1 MMEQKRQR
9 RPQWAAPNQRRERD
23 VLTTRVASETLGW
36 EAAIQLFAECWSA
49 DHPGIRSRTLG
60 HYRDQ
65 LVTRIA
71 VFARERGIEVVQ
83 RFGRYDLRAFV
94 AWLDQ
99 MVTYTGRPL
108 TPRGKQMALD
118 TAKRF
123 LLWLHQEG
131 LLPEDIASQVGS
143 YRLDSDPEPR
153 ATPQGDLEKVLAT
166 LDPDTPT
173 GLRNTAMIHLLAF
186 CGLRV
191 SELIGLNASDLS
203 LEEGRVRVR
212 AETSKV
218 RRTRFVDL
226 PLTIVDGQEK
236 VKPEIEEL
244 LASYLRLR
252 ARVCSHLEHD
262 DALFVT
268 LGPNQFVHEAPAP
281 ERPQVRPPGE
291 RVTPDAVRTV
301 LKRLAARAGV
311 DPALVT
317 PHRLRHYFGL
327 ASARAGVPT
336 TALMRAMG
344 HRSPIRQRRTSHD
357 RPLLR
362 VRGFRAPMGLRP
374 RRHHQGP
381 CPSQHPLGRPVRLHR
396 TAYGPP
402 FLACFAP
409 LC

>member
-1 MMEQKRQR
+1 MAEQSRWR
-9 RPQWAAPNQRRERD
+9 TGRGTSRDNVRIRPTGVTED
-23 VLTTRVASETLGW
+23 LGW
-36 EAAIQLFAECWSA
+36 EDAIQLFTECWSA

-71 VFARERGIEVVQ
+71 TFARERGIEVVQ

-99 MVTYTGRPL
+99 VVTYTGRPL

-131 LLPEDIASQVGS
+131 ILPEDIASQVGS

-153 ATPQGDLEKVLAT
+153 ATPQGDLEKVFAT

-173 GLRNTAMIHLLAF
+173 GLRNTAIIHLLAF

-191 SELIGLNASDLS
+191 SELIGLNRADLS

-226 PLTIVDGQEK
+226 PLIIVDGQET
-236 VKPEIEEL
+236 VKPEIAEL
-244 LASYLRLR
+244 IASYLRLR
-252 ARVCSHLEHD
+252 ARVCLHLGDD

-268 LGPNQFVHEAPAP
+268 LGRRQFAHGAP
-281 ERPQVRPPGE
+281 EMDYPRASVRPPGE
-291 RVTPDAVRTV
+291 RLTPDAVRTI
-301 LKRLAARAGV
+301 LKRLAAAAGV

-344 HRSPIRQRRTSHD
+344 HRSPIMTARYSEFADSERRWA
-357 RPLLR
+357 
-362 VRGFRAPMGLRP
+362 FARADITKGIALPGTR
-374 RRHHQGP
+374 
-381 CPSQHPLGRPVRLHR
+381 
-396 TAYGPP
+396 
-402 FLACFAP
+402 
-409 LC
+409 

>member
-1 MMEQKRQR
+1 MAQ
-9 RPQWAAPNQRRERD
+9 D
-23 VLTTRVASETLGW
+23 LGW
-36 EAAIQLFAECWSA
+36 KDAIQLFGEGWAA
-49 DHPGIRSRTLG
+49 DHPGIRERTLG

-71 VFARERGIEVVQ
+71 PFAKERGIEVVQ

-94 AWLDQ
+94 AWLDGL
-99 MVTYTGRPL
+99 VTYTGRPL

-131 LLPEDIASQVGS
+131 IIPEDIASQVGS

-153 ATPQGDLEKVLAT
+153 ATPQADLEKVLAN
-166 LDPDTPT
+166 LRPETPT
-173 GLRNTAMIHLLAF
+173 GLRNAAMIYLIAF

-203 LEEGRVRVR
+203 LSAAGRSASGGEEGRVRVR

-226 PLTIVDGQEK
+226 PLTIVEGREV
-236 VKPEIEEL
+236 VKPEVGQL
-244 LASYLRLR
+244 LTSWLRLR
-252 ARVCSHLEHD
+252 THACPHLGDD

-268 LGPNQFVHEAPAP
+268 LGTNPFVHGIQTA
-281 ERPQVRPPGE
+281 ERPQSRPPGE
-291 RVTPDAVRTV
+291 RLTPDAVRTI

-336 TALMRAMG
+336 TALMCAMG
-344 HRSPIRQRRTSHD
+344 HRSPIMTARYSEFADSERRWAFARADITKGMRLPTSSAATLS
-357 RPLLR
+357 R
-362 VRGFRAPMGLRP
+362 
-374 RRHHQGP
+374 
-381 CPSQHPLGRPVRLHR
+381 
-396 TAYGPP
+396 
-402 FLACFAP
+402 
-409 LC
+409 

>member
-9 RPQWAAPNQRRERD
+9 RPQWAAPNQRRERE
-23 VLTTRVASETLGW
+23 VLTTRVASETLAW
-36 EAAIQLFAECWSA
+36 EAAIQLFTECWSA
-49 DHPGIRSRTLG
+49 DHPGIRQRTLG

-71 VFARERGIEVVQ
+71 AFAQEHGVETVQ
-83 RFGRYDLRAFV
+83 GFSRYNLRAFV

-99 MVTYTGRPL
+99 VVTYTGRPL

-131 LLPEDIASQVGS
+131 ILPEDISAQVGS

-153 ATPQGDLEKVLAT
+153 ATPQADLEKVLAT
-166 LDPDTPT
+166 LDPGAPT
-173 GLRNTAMIHLLAF
+173 GLRNTAMVHLLAF

-226 PLTIVDGQEK
+226 PLTIVDGQEA
-236 VKPEIEEL
+236 VKPEIAEM

-252 ARVCSHLEHD
+252 ARVRPHLGDD

-268 LGPNQFVHEAPAP
+268 LGPNQFVHETPAP
-281 ERPQVRPPGE
+281 DRPEVRPPGE
-291 RVTPDAVRTV
+291 RLTPDAVRTI
-301 LKRLAARAGV
+301 LKRLASRAGV

-327 ASARAGVPT
+327 ASARAGVPI

-344 HRSPIRQRRTSHD
+344 RPSPI
-357 RPLLR
+357 
-362 VRGFRAPMGLRP
+362 M
-374 RRHHQGP
+374 
-381 CPSQHPLGRPVRLHR
+381 
-396 TAYGPP
+396 TARYSE
-402 FLACFAP
+402 FADCQSRYENVP
-409 LC
+409 NIAV

>member
-1 MMEQKRQR
+1 MAEKRRWRTR
-9 RPQWAAPNQRRERD
+9 RLAVSDGARARPAG
-23 VLTTRVASETLGW
+23 VAEELSW

-49 DHPGIRSRTLG
+49 DHPGIRSRTLW
-60 HYRDQ
+60 HYRTQ
-65 LVTRIA
+65 LESRIA
-71 VFARERGIEVVQ
+71 VFARERSVQVVQ
-83 RFGRYDLRAFV
+83 RFSRYDLRAFV

-99 MVTYTGRPL
+99 LVTYTGRPL

-118 TAKRF
+118 NAKRF
-123 LLWLHQEG
+123 LSWLHQEG
-131 LLPEDIASQVGS
+131 ILPEDIASQVGS

-153 ATPQGDLEKVLAT
+153 ATPQADLEKVLAI
-166 LDPDTPT
+166 LDPDIPT
-173 GLRNTAMIHLLAF
+173 GLRNIAMIHLLAF

-191 SELIGLNASDLS
+191 SELVGLNPDDLS

-226 PLTIVDGQEK
+226 PLTIVDGKEA
-236 VKPEIEEL
+236 VRPEVAEL
-244 LASYLRLR
+244 LASWLRLR
-252 ARVCSHLEHD
+252 SQACPELGD
-262 DALFVT
+262 DDPLFVT
-268 LGPNQFVHEAPAP
+268 LGPNQFVHETPAP

-344 HRSPIRQRRTSHD
+344 HRSPIMTARYSEFADSERRWAFARADIT
-357 RPLLR
+357 
-362 VRGFRAPMGLRP
+362 RG
-374 RRHHQGP
+374 
-381 CPSQHPLGRPVRLHR
+381 V
-396 TAYGPP
+396 T
-402 FLACFAP
+402 LAGTRGGIVTR
-409 LC
+409 